1 LEKSPSNKNHSST
14 KNKNIGNLLFSK
26 LYSAFET
33 STKTTTD
40 KTTTEKEKRKTKRIK
55 TTTTTTTTTNTAATT
70 TTKKTKEWKPHSR
83 AATTIV
89 VCDTEGRLGN
99 QVKQTKKTDKA
110 FFCPDVVL
118 SKLLIDL
125 WK

>member
-26 LYSAFET
+26 LYSAVQT

-40 KTTTEKEKRKTKRIK
+40 KTTTEKKKRKTKRIE
-55 TTTTTTTTTNTAATT
+55 TTSLTTTTTTTNTAATT
-70 TTKKTKEWKPHSR
+70 TTTKTKTNGWKPKSR
-83 AATTIV
+83 AVTTIV

-99 QVKQTKKTDKA
+99 QVKQTKKT
-110 FFCPDVVL
+110 
-118 SKLLIDL
+118 
-125 WK
+125 